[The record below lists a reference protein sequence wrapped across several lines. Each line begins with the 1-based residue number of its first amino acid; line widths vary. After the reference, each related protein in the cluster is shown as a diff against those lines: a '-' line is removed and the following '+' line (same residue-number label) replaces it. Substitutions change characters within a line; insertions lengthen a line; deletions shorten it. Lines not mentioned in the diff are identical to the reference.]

1 MCEKAITLHAQI
13 TKTTMKHFIT
23 ALAAMLLMGQPTLF
37 ASDEKH
43 DEHPAVELKHDRNVI
58 YPQRM
63 KLNGNETLLDVIQ
76 MYRGML
82 VTGYDNILD
91 GFQLRLDNDNLLG
104 DVRMLL
110 TSIRAVDVEMLQI
123 VDNPGVQKGTTGL
136 GGVIDMHL
144 LKRSGAEGTIGF
156 EASNNG
162 PSALSG
168 GRNASLLPS
177 LMGRLCTKRAE
188 MTGIFGY
195 KYGDSDGRR
204 NDEETLHFG
213 MCSALTERDRQT
225 LAASQQYSQEKTA
238 WETSRNRTSY
248 VSMSNTHAFNDKGL
262 ELLTQVLFLHSSS
275 PLDTYVS
282 KLSRNVSMQ
291 STTNMPIAL
300 AELYVPL
307 PVKGMDFMAGYEFDY
322 SRMSYWVGFSD
333 GVAHEGAMELPTEG
347 TFSVTNHNFYAELTY
362 SLPRWTFSIGGRSI
376 LYRYGFSDHLK
387 LDKHRS
393 DERNTWRVS
402 AIYRPSVAHQLQLS
416 YNRKFVNPIYAEYTV
431 ADILGQGEYITTPEI
446 DDEKFNETKIE
457 QLQLVYCT
465 KAGNVHIQ
473 SGANY
478 YNLQGYV
485 RTFSVPLQWINT
497 DTWQAQASASWHTGS
512 FNLTAGMELTTS
524 KYRMEEQLQKKR
536 NTFAVFSLAPTL
548 FLPQQWQLRAQAVCF
563 TKYAPKRMADDNDIY
578 ASLQLNKQ
586 IGRHADLYAQW
597 HDIFYGSH
605 GYAAVGVR
613 LRF

>member
-1 MCEKAITLHAQI
+1 
-13 TKTTMKHFIT
+13 MKHVIT
-23 ALAAMLLMGQPTLF
+23 AIAALLLWCQTTLAATE
-37 ASDEKH
+37 EKH
-43 DEHPAVELKHDRNVI
+43 TEEPVVVLKHDRTVI

-63 KLNGNETLLDVIQ
+63 KLNGNETLMDVIQ

-104 DVRMLL
+104 DVRSLL
-110 TSIRAVDVEMLQI
+110 TSIRAVDVEEVQI

-162 PSALSG
+162 PTALSG

-177 LMGRLCTKRAE
+177 AIGRLCKPRAE
-188 MTGIFGY
+188 MTGLLGY

-213 MCSALTERDRQT
+213 MCSSLTDRDRQT
-225 LAASQQYSQEKTA
+225 IAASQQYSCE
-238 WETSRNRTSY
+238 ETTVETMRNRTLY

-262 ELLTQVLFLHSSS
+262 ELLTQALYLHSSS

-282 KLSRNVSMQ
+282 RLGRNVSMNT
-291 STTNMPIAL
+291 TTNMPIAL

-307 PVKGMDFMAGYEFDY
+307 PVKGMDIMAGYEFDY
-322 SRMSYWVGFSD
+322 SRTSYWVGFSD
-333 GVAHEGAMELPTEG
+333 GPSHEGTAALPTEG
-347 TFSVTNHNFYAELTY
+347 TFSVTNHNFYAELTC
-362 SLPRWTFSIGGRSI
+362 SLPRWTFSIGARGI

-387 LDKHRS
+387 LDKQRT

-402 AIYRPSVAHQLQLS
+402 AIYRPTPASQLQLS
-416 YNRKFVNPIYAEYTV
+416 YNRKFVNPVYAEYTV
-431 ADILGQGEYITTPEI
+431 GDILGQGEYITAPEI
-446 DDEKFNETKIE
+446 DDEKFDETKIE

-465 KAGNVHIQ
+465 KAGNVLVQ
-473 SGANY
+473 TGTNY
-478 YNLQGYV
+478 YNLQGYI
-485 RTFSVPLQWINT
+485 RTYSVPLQWINT
-497 DTWQAQASASWHTGS
+497 DTWQAQASACWHTGS

-524 KYRMEEQLQKKR
+524 KYRMEDQQYKKR
-536 NTFAVFSLAPTL
+536 NTFAVFSLSPTL
-548 FLPQQWQLRAQAVCF
+548 FLPCRWQLRAHAVCF

-605 GYAAVGVR
+605 GYVSGGVR
-613 LRF
+613 VRF